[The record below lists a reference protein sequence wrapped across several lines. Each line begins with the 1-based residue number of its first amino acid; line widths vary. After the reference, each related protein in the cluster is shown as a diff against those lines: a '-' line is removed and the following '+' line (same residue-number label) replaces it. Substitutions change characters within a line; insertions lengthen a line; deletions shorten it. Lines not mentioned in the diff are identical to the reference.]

1 MNAFAVAVGPKGSK
15 RRALEK
21 TKHDRV
27 KMQNQIKSTTAEVG
41 VALG

>member
-1 MNAFAVAVGPKGSK
+1 MNSSIQSLEEK

-27 KMQNQIKSTTAEVG
+27 KTQNQIKSTTTEVREESG
-41 VALG
+41 

>member
-1 MNAFAVAVGPKGSK
+1 MNASIQSLEEK

-27 KMQNQIKSTTAEVG
+27 KVQNQIKSTTTEVG
-41 VALG
+41 AESG

>member
-1 MNAFAVAVGPKGSK
+1 MNASIQSLEEK